1 MDSRLSFPAP
11 GPRPHPILSPSGRL
25 LDMRIPRLALPAL
38 RRARAAAV
46 AMAAAAALAA
56 ELPAPAALAQAQPPA
71 AAAPAGGSFEAV
83 RTQLQLGGPFF
94 VHVDFE
100 DQFAKLGRD
109 LTQAVADVVGDDPEL
124 AAYRQDFGAILEELG
139 ISGIRAIGMSS
150 TLRRDGSYHNR
161 SFLHAPGPRRG
172 LLAAMGGPARPFA
185 TTRLAPADTDFFL
198 EAEIDMPALVQ
209 AIVSVARRFD
219 PRADIDL
226 ATGAIAAGTGI
237 DAGDAIKAIT
247 ELRGRV
253 TFFLRLGETSTP
265 DAARLE
271 EWALGLA
278 QKGGLL
284 VRVDGIAPKLLPML
298 AAIPELAPA
307 TIAGRRAFRGSE
319 TVPILGENQPV
330 LVVDGDALVLA
341 SSAAFAE
348 QSLGRGA
355 GLAEAPAF
363 RDALAELGVDQG
375 NSLAYATP
383 RLYRVLRT
391 LLGAAMEPGSGLGA
405 DAFSG
410 PVAQAILGRM
420 PDLPSPMVQVA
431 ANLPDGI
438 LVRAHGPSSLKS
450 GLLALGLYNPELL
463 GPVALALVPAAV
475 KTAADKASEGRA
487 AEIAQANLQAIGEA
501 ALAWFAANPSAREVG
516 YADIAKALEGRLR
529 RVRGIDFT
537 DFVLERGF
545 SKIELELPNGETVA
559 WYAPITEAERER
571 IRENLR
577 GFDRAAAWYFRKY
590 PRETVMLGIEA
601 VEDGSPMAALPDP
614 VRDERYEDIQVG
626 RTDTTIG
633 IEVGAE
639 TIAIRRDPALQR
651 QQQRRQPPRGG

>member
-1 MDSRLSFPAP
+1 
-11 GPRPHPILSPSGRL
+11 
-25 LDMRIPRLALPAL
+25 MRISTLLAFPRLDA
-38 RRARAAAV
+38 ARAIAMAIAV
-46 AMAAAAALAA
+46 AATIASQFDG
-56 ELPAPAALAQAQPPA
+56 PAAHAQAQPPA
-71 AAAPAGGSFEAV
+71 TAAPAPAGGSFEAV
-83 RTQLQLGGPFF
+83 RAQLQLGGPFF
-94 VHVDFE
+94 VYVDFE

-109 LTQAVADVVGDDPEL
+109 LTQAVADVVGGDPDL
-124 AAYRQDFGAILEELG
+124 AAYRQDFGAILDELG
-139 ISGIRAIGMSS
+139 ISGVRAIGMSS

-209 AIVSVARRFD
+209 ALVSVARRFD
-219 PRADIDL
+219 PKADIDL
-226 ATGAIAAGTGI
+226 ATGAIAAETGI

-253 TFFLRLGETSTP
+253 TFFLRLGETSMP
-265 DAARLE
+265 DAAHLE

-284 VRVDGIAPKLLPML
+284 LRVEGIAPKLLPML
-298 AAIPELAPA
+298 AGIPELAPA
-307 TIAGRRAFRGSE
+307 TIAGRRAFRGAE
-319 TVPILGENQPV
+319 AVPILAENQPV

-363 RDALAELGVDQG
+363 RDALSELGVDRG

-391 LLGAAMEPGSGLGA
+391 LLGTAMEPGSGLGGDEFA
-405 DAFSG
+405 G
-410 PVAQAILGRM
+410 QVAQAILGRM
-420 PDLPSPMVQVA
+420 PELPSPTLQVA

-463 GPVALALVPAAV
+463 GPVALALVPAAI

-501 ALAWFAANPSAREVG
+501 ALEWFAANPSAREVG

-529 RVRGIDFT
+529 RVKDVDFSDFT
-537 DFVLERGF
+537 LERGF
-545 SKIELELPNGETVA
+545 SKIELELPNGETVV
-559 WYAPITEAERER
+559 WFAPITEADRER

-601 VEDGSPMAALPDP
+601 AEDGSPMAALPDP
-614 VRDERYEDIQVG
+614 VRDERYEDLQIR
-626 RTDTTIG
+626 RTDTAIE

-651 QQQRRQPPRGG
+651 QQQQPQQQRRQPPRGG